1 MKTSQ
6 TVDLMF
12 AGRYRLVKKL
22 GEGAFGSVWQAEQ
35 RAFGIPFRSV
45 ALKKF
50 ETPLKGGIQTREVFA
65 DALSLIR
72 LLDACEDPLVK
83 ARFIQIY
90 DVGSVTFETGEG
102 TPQEQGY
109 ITMEMMEKPLRAVIG
124 KTGKTGFR
132 KCTVKETLDYL
143 TPVVEALAYMHGQNP
158 PMIHRDLKPENILLK
173 EGKEKLQVKVADF
186 GLATQ
191 NFHIVDRPQAAGTP
205 PYQDL
210 ECFTAEHA
218 SVESDVYAVGVMF
231 YELLTGNY
239 PYNIDFTTLNP
250 RDPMSRKL
258 LAEKVKRAME
268 IAIIPPSQCNIELKA
283 NEHRWLED
291 LIMKCLARERIERI
305 MDAVELKRY
314 LSCQSGGGPSRTA
327 EEEYKYHLTKG
338 KTVQYKGKMY
348 WPEAEDEYRRA
359 IRVISRAC
367 DAVAQLADLWIEQ
380 GRLDEAEKLLT
391 DRINKELRECS
402 HVYLKLSDLYSAR
415 GNKTMAEFYRDK
427 SRALPAC
434 EYSIFRSKIK

>member
-6 TVDLMF
+6 TVDLVF
-12 AGRYRLVKKL
+12 AGRYRLIKKL

-35 RAFGIPFRSV
+35 RAFGIPFRTV

-50 ETPLKGGIQTREVFA
+50 ETPLRSGMQVRQVFA

-83 ARFIQIY
+83 ARFVQVY
-90 DVGSVTFETGEG
+90 DVGSVIFETQQE
-102 TPQEQGY
+102 TPLEQGY
-109 ITMEMMEKPLRAVIG
+109 ITMEIMEKTLRAVIG
-124 KTGKTGFR
+124 ETGEPGFR

-158 PMIHRDLKPENILLK
+158 PMLHRDLKPANILLK
-173 EGKEKLQVKVADF
+173 EGKQKLQVKVADF

-191 NFHIVDRPQAAGTP
+191 NFHLVERPQAAGTW

-210 ECFTAEHA
+210 ECFTTEYA
-218 SVESDVYAVGVMF
+218 STESDVYSVGVMF

-258 LAEKVKRAME
+258 LADKVKRAMD
-268 IAIIPPSQCNIELKA
+268 IAVIPPSKYNIELKA
-283 NEHRWLED
+283 NENRWLED

-305 MDAVELKRY
+305 MDAAELKRN
-314 LSCQSGGGPSRTA
+314 LDGQSVVEKSRTP
-327 EEEYKYHLTKG
+327 EEEYKYRLTKG
-338 KTVQYKGKMY
+338 KTAQYKGKMH
-348 WPEAEDEYRRA
+348 WPEAEEEYRRA

-391 DRINKELRECS
+391 DRLSKELKECS

-427 SRALPAC
+427 SRTLPAC
-434 EYSIFRSKIK
+434 EYSIFRSKFK